1 MSYEVA
7 QPDERM
13 SIGNPNLMSWRAMGA
28 LVAVR
33 QEVSRRLRETPDM
46 LSVLA
51 AVVIAGATL
60 WSGAELSGLTS
71 DAIALSIA
79 PVAVAPQSGGTGKAF
94 CQMPAGGAASDWAFP
109 AYACGTN
116 GIAGPD
122 GPVSAAPFTDG
133 RMIVESRYGSS
144 SIYAVM
150 MANTGSFAGPGAS
163 GAEFRDGYA
172 FNHGFIVASGLSVT
186 ALSRQCEAGFS
197 PAPPTIDNPAP
208 FGAGQASYAPG
219 TPAMTPEGGFV
230 CGNSHILDGD
240 LDLPD

>member
-33 QEVSRRLRETPDM
+33 REVTRRLGATPDP

-51 AVVIAGATL
+51 AVVIAFATL
-60 WSGAELSGLTS
+60 WSGAELSGLTGN
-71 DAIALSIA
+71 AIALSIA

-94 CQMPAGGAASDWAFP
+94 CQMPAGGEAGDWAFP
-109 AYACGTN
+109 AYACGTD

-133 RMIVESRYGSS
+133 RMIVERRYGAS

-172 FNHGFIVASGLSVT
+172 FNRVFLAATGLSVT
-186 ALSRQCEAGFS
+186 TLSRQCEAGFS
-197 PAPPTIDNPAP
+197 PAPQTIDNPAP

-230 CGNSHILDGD
+230 CGNTHIIDGD